1 MRKSIVIP
9 VWILVTLALLS
20 GMAVSDDRPGIDE
33 EGIRVISWNIS
44 DDAFVSHPT
53 EFLSHLRRADA
64 DVLLL
69 DEVAPAANAEQLRG
83 VLDGLRQGDEAGWH
97 INYGVSGGRQRG
109 VIASRM
115 ALEALPEFSSMI
127 PYPENV
133 RQHISKS
140 MSEHDR
146 ARPIWT
152 MEGGIPVNGA
162 VVLMGNRRLLV
173 VVADLQCCG
182 DGPGSWQEYRRRVEM
197 QEIRRLIRQVMARTH
212 VDGVVVAGDFNLIS
226 TGIPLVILAG
236 PYDEAI
242 PGLIPVEVYHLDGTT
257 SWTWDGRGT
266 PYPSRALDF
275 QLYSPRTLTVRH
287 GLILDSEDLPVE
299 ELEQYGLQSGTSG
312 LLSDHR
318 PLVVEY
324 TWR

>member
-1 MRKSIVIP
+1 M
-9 VWILVTLALLS
+9 
-20 GMAVSDDRPGIDE
+20 
-33 EGIRVISWNIS
+33 SWNIS
-44 DDAFVSHPT
+44 DDAFVSRPT
-53 EFLSHLRRADA
+53 EFSSLLRRADP

-69 DEVAPAANAEQLRG
+69 DEVAPAADVEKLRN
-83 VLDGLRQGDEAGWH
+83 VLDGLQAGDEAGWH

-115 ALEALPEFSSMI
+115 ALEALPEFLSTI
-127 PYPENV
+127 PYPENAG
-133 RQHISKS
+133 QHISKR

-146 ARPIWT
+146 ARTIWT

-182 DGPGSWQEYRRRVEM
+182 DGPGSWQEYRRRIEM
-197 QEIRRLIRQVMARTH
+197 QEIRRLIRQVIARTQ
-212 VDGVVVAGDFNLIS
+212 VDGVIVAGDFNLIHS
-226 TGIPLVILAG
+226 AIPLVILAG
-236 PYDEAI
+236 PYEGAH
-242 PGLIPVEVYHLDGTT
+242 PGLIPAEIYHLDGST

-275 QLYSPRTLTVRH
+275 QLYSPRSLTVRQ
-287 GLILDSEDLPVE
+287 GLILDSEDFPAE
-299 ELEQYGLQSGTSG
+299 ELEQYGLQPGTSG

-324 TWR
+324 AWR

>member
-1 MRKSIVIP
+1 
-9 VWILVTLALLS
+9 
-20 GMAVSDDRPGIDE
+20 MAVSDDRLGSDE
-33 EGIRVISWNIS
+33 EGIRVMSWNIS
-44 DDAFVSHPT
+44 DDAFISRPT
-53 EFLSHLRRADA
+53 EFLSLLRRADP

-83 VLDGLRQGDEAGWH
+83 VLDGLRQGDEADWH

-115 ALEALPEFSSMI
+115 ALEVLPEFSSMI
-127 PYPENV
+127 PYPENA
-133 RQHISKS
+133 RQFILKS
-140 MSEHDR
+140 MTEHGR
-146 ARPIWT
+146 ARPSWA
-152 MEGGIPVNGA
+152 MDDGIPLNGA
-162 VVLMGNRRLLV
+162 MVLTGNRRLLV

-197 QEIRRLIRQVMARTH
+197 QQIRRLIRQVMARTH

-226 TGIPLVILAG
+226 TAIPLVILAG

-242 PGLIPVEVYHLDGTT
+242 PGLIPVEIYHLDGST

-266 PYPSRALDF
+266 PFPSRALDF
-275 QLYSPRTLTVRH
+275 QLYSPRTLNVRQ
-287 GLILDSEDLPVE
+287 GFILDSEDLSAK
-299 ELEQYGLQSGTSG
+299 ELEQLGLQSTTSG
-312 LLSDHR
+312 SLSDHR

-324 TWR
+324 NWR